1 MTYDIQVKG
10 LSFRYHEQAP
20 YVLKDISLEVK
31 RGEWLAVLGHNG
43 SGKSTLAKFFNA
55 LHVPEEGEVMACGHL
70 TNDPSQHPFIRRQVG
85 MVFQNP
91 DNQLVAPT
99 VEDDV
104 AFGLENAGVPYD
116 EMQKRVY
123 ESISRLGL
131 SGLEK
136 QEPHRLSGGQK
147 QRVALAG
154 ALALRPRVIVL
165 DEATSM
171 LDPMGRQEVIATV
184 QKLREEENLTIVT
197 ITHDVREAVS
207 ADRIIVLKEGRIEQ
221 DGTPQD
227 ILTNESAL
235 HQAQLKTPF
244 AVQVAQELRKY
255 HVRLPDNVL
264 TEEELVEAL
273 CRLKQTTSHI
283 NI

>member
-1 MTYDIQVKG
+1 
-10 LSFRYHEQAP
+10 
-20 YVLKDISLEVK
+20 
-31 RGEWLAVLGHNG
+31 
-43 SGKSTLAKFFNA
+43 
-55 LHVPEEGEVMACGHL
+55 
-70 TNDPSQHPFIRRQVG
+70 
-85 MVFQNP
+85 
-91 DNQLVAPT
+91 
-99 VEDDV
+99 
-104 AFGLENAGVPYD
+104 
-116 EMQKRVY
+116 
-123 ESISRLGL
+123 
-131 SGLEK
+131 
-136 QEPHRLSGGQK
+136 
-147 QRVALAG
+147 
-154 ALALRPRVIVL
+154 
-165 DEATSM
+165 
-171 LDPMGRQEVIATV
+171 MGRQEVIATV

-197 ITHDVREAVS
+197 ITHDVKEAVS